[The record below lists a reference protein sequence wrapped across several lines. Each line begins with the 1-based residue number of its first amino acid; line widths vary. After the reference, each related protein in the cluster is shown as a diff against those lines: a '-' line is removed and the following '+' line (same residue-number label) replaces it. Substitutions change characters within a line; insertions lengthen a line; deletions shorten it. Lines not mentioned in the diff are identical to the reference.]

1 MFIRDKR
8 TGSVKIITPGCELV
22 PIRWNVALSEEV
34 AAHYGCYIKIQKD
47 KEVIIRLA
55 SSWPISGIYKR
66 HLSTGVDKYSSKP
79 QGTFF
84 RGAKVLLGGRI

>member
-1 MFIRDKR
+1 MFVKEKR
-8 TGSVKIITPGCELV
+8 TGSIKIVTPQCELI
-22 PIRWNVALSEEV
+22 PIHWNVALSEEV
-34 AAHYGCYIKIQKD
+34 AEHYQCYIHIQKD

-66 HLSTGVDKYSSKP
+66 HLRTGVDRYSSKP

-84 RGAKVLLGGRI
+84 RGAKVLLGGKI